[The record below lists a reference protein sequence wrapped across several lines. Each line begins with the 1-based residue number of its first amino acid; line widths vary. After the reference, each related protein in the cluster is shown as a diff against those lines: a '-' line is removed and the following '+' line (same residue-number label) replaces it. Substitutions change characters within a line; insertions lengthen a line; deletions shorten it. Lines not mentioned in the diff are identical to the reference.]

1 MVRQF
6 TTQCPGHTR
15 TTPST
20 PMFGKHNMYL
30 SSSCSHAVCTSHLMH
45 APLSLSVLTLY
56 TYNRYTYNAGS
67 KTVYGI
73 LLQAPSNYTVTMGS
87 VKTTSSSNISLL
99 GYSGKVDWKMDET
112 GTTVTLPFL
121 PPDSNLKWA
130 WTLKLEN
137 VTPNS

>member
-1 MVRQF
+1 MQLAHHINF
-6 TTQCPGHTR
+6 NAC
-15 TTPST
+15 
-20 PMFGKHNMYL
+20 
-30 SSSCSHAVCTSHLMH
+30 SSF
-45 APLSLSVLTLY
+45 SLHVNSLHVH
-56 TYNRYTYNAGS
+56 RYTYNAGS

-87 VKTTSSSNISLL
+87 VKATSSSNISLL

-137 VTPNS
+137 VTPNN